1 MRKLI
6 LMVSLAVVG
15 CGGCGS
21 SYEEIDESAIRCI
34 RMRDRLI
41 ELSLADAAG
50 VDQTA
55 HRDALV
61 RSLGSELVHACES
74 SMNAEQVNCVLGAAD
89 ATAAMTCVTAT
100 DR

>member
-1 MRKLI
+1 MRNLI

-21 SYEEIDESAIRCI
+21 SCEEIDESATRCI
-34 RMRDRLI
+34 RMRDRLV

-55 HRDALV
+55 HRGAMV
-61 RSLGSELVHACES
+61 RALGSAFVHACES
-74 SMNAEQVNCVLGAAD
+74 SVNAEQVNCVLGAAD
-89 ATAAMTCVTAT
+89 STAAMTCVTAT